1 MVGNNSAFEPDCV
14 EIAVAFIEIEP
25 RRVVLAWS
33 ENWES
38 FVFPMT
44 KLGSDTPER
53 AAVRAAAEV
62 FQLPCRAAAGEREQ
76 VKRSLQLSGSDGKLK
91 DYHFSIVSVEVHPD
105 FQRVALNR
113 PSVVV
118 ADYDKLRAGEYQPLS
133 PTVKMMLESTIQ
145 WG

>member
-1 MVGNNSAFEPDCV
+1 MGNDSGFEPDRV
-14 EIAVAFIEIEP
+14 EIALAFIEIEP

-62 FQLPCRAAAGEREQ
+62 FQLPCRAVAGKREQ

-91 DYHFSIVSVEVHPD
+91 DYHFTIVSVEVHPD
-105 FQRVALNR
+105 FHRVALDR
-113 PSVVV
+113 PSILV
-118 ADYDKLRAGEYQPLS
+118 ADYDKLLAGEYQPLS
-133 PTVKMMLESTIQ
+133 PTVKTMLESTIQ